1 MLFFIHN
8 RDITDYG
15 LPKPEKITTEL
26 EMENLRYDPDHQAA
40 LLEEM
45 NVNTP
50 NNPEQQQ
57 VFDIVKDAID
67 TSTPTSPGQFIFIN
81 GPAGSGKTTLSQKS
95 NALLNYY
102 NFSFLFL
109 FHYCTA
115 SLTVLV
121 LALNLYM

>member
-1 MLFFIHN
+1 MHSVVHVVSALFHFFFLTHN

-26 EMENLRYDPDHQAA
+26 EMERLRYDPDHQAA

-45 NVNTP
+45 NIKTP

-57 VFDIVKDAID
+57 VFDIVKEAID
-67 TSTPTSPGQFIFIN
+67 TSTRFSEGQFIFIN

-95 NALLNYY
+95 K
-102 NFSFLFL
+102 
-109 FHYCTA
+109 T
-115 SLTVLV
+115 
-121 LALNLYM
+121 